1 MNLENR
7 FKSDSN
13 SPNLTKEFSTDPE
26 SVTADKLNEVI
37 TNYVES
43 MPNLGA
49 WPNFALGGDDR

>member
-1 MNLENR
+1 MNLKNG

-13 SPNLTKEFSTDPE
+13 SPNLTKELFTDPE
-26 SVTADKLNEVI
+26 SVTAGKLNEVI

-43 MPNLGA
+43 MPDLGA